1 MSAIALPELP
11 AQFVAATLNYGALL
25 PLLIVFG
32 FALIGVL
39 VEAFVPK
46 ETRYAVQVAIT
57 LIGLIGAFLAVV
69 LVAVNNQTSTAGLAS
84 GTGVKGSVVIDGPAL
99 FLQGAVLV
107 LSFMGVLTMAERLGG
122 VGSDA
127 FTPMG
132 AATPGSGQEA
142 LAVRAGLATSEVF
155 PLALFSIGGM
165 MLFLAAGDLIT
176 MFVALE
182 VSRCRSTSSSDWPGD
197 AGCSRRRRRSS
208 TSCSGRSPRRS
219 SSSARRCCSAT
230 PARST

>member
-69 LVAVNNQTSTAGLAS
+69 FVAVNHQTSTAGLSS

-99 FLQGAVLV
+99 FLQGAVIV
-107 LSFMGVLTMAERLGG
+107 LSFMG
-122 VGSDA
+122 
-127 FTPMG
+127 TPPEH
-132 AATPGSGQEA
+132 AQ
-142 LAVRAGLATSEVF
+142 
-155 PLALFSIGGM
+155 
-165 MLFLAAGDLIT
+165 
-176 MFVALE
+176 
-182 VSRCRSTSSSDWPGD
+182 
-197 AGCSRRRRRSS
+197 
-208 TSCSGRSPRRS
+208 SPRRS
-219 SSSARRCCSAT
+219 VAASIPPSDNRGRLVPCVHCAAAASESL
-230 PARST
+230 PP

>member
-1 MSAIALPELP
+1 MPRTS
-11 AQFVAATLNYGALL
+11 
-25 PLLIVFG
+25 
-32 FALIGVL
+32 
-39 VEAFVPK
+39 
-46 ETRYAVQVAIT
+46 RYAVQVAIT
-57 LIGLIGAFLAVV
+57 LIGLVGAFLAVV
-69 LVAVNNQTSTAGLAS
+69 LVAVNNQTSTAGLAD
-84 GTGVKGSVVIDGPAL
+84 GAGVKGSVVIDGPAL

-142 LAVRAGLATSEVF
+142 LATRAGLATSEVF

-165 MLFLAAGDLIT
+165 MLFPAAGDLIT

-182 VSRCRSTSSSDWPGD
+182 VLSLPLYILVACPDG
-197 AGCSRRRRRSS
+197 AGCSPRRRRSS

-219 SSSARRCCSAT
+219 SSSARRCCSGTRAPSTSPTSPTRSAT
-230 PARST
+230 GSRP

>member
-1 MSAIALPELP
+1 VIATAVTQLP
-11 AQFVAATLNYGALL
+11 AQFVPATLNYAALL
-25 PLLIVFG
+25 PMLIVFG

-39 VEAFVPK
+39 VEAFVPR
-46 ETRYAVQVAIT
+46 TSRYAVQVAIT
-57 LIGLIGAFLAVV
+57 LIALVGAFLAVV
-69 LVAVNNQTSTAGLAS
+69 LVAVNHQTSTAGLAE
-84 GTGVKGSVVIDGPAL
+84 GAGVKGSVVIDGPAL

-142 LAVRAGLATSEVF
+142 LATRAGLATSEVF

-165 MLFLAAGDLIT
+165 MLFPAAGDLIT

-182 VSRCRSTSSSDWPGD
+182 VLSLPLYILVGL
-197 AGCSRRRRRSS
+197 SRRRRLLSQEAS
-208 TSCSGRSPRRS
+208 LKYFLLGSF
-219 SSSARRCCSAT
+219 SSAFFLFGTALLFG
-230 PARST
+230 